1 VLVVLT
7 VSLSFCLRAYKY
19 NTTITKRAKLKNVR
33 RCFVCGILGEFFVSS
48 KRHKYTTSHKQTKT
62 KNKTWAPPRFVDCLR
77 EKASSSSSSSSIRD
91 SIYQI
96 TTSRKHRNHDERDE
110 RNVVFFFVFDV
121 VRQRCPTKEC
131 IVIV

>member
-48 KRHKYTTSHKQTKT
+48 KRHKQTKT

-77 EKASSSSSSSSIRD
+77 EKASSSSSSIRD

-96 TTSRKHRNHDERDE
+96 KTSRKHRNHDERDE

>member
-1 VLVVLT
+1 MLVVLT

-33 RCFVCGILGEFFVSS
+33 RCFVCGILGEFFVS
-48 KRHKYTTSHKQTKT
+48 KRHKQTKT

-77 EKASSSSSSSSIRD
+77 EKASSSSSSSIRD

>member
-77 EKASSSSSSSSIRD
+77 EKASSSSSSSIRD

>member
-1 VLVVLT
+1 MLVVLT